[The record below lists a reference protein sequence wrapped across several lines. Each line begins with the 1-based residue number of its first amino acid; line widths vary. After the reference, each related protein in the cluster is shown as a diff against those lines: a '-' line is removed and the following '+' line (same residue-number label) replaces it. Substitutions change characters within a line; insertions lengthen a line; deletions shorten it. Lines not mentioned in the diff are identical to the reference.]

1 LIAVALILMSKCGL
15 SQAHLKDTTLR
26 DSSYHIIL
34 SEEGDTLSLKDWF
47 SNVRLLNK
55 TFDAYVLTSYNTCK
69 VPRYMLVTTNTVNMV
84 TASFAKTSS
93 TTNLEVAAVQKKI
106 PFLKVHGN
114 VLYDISYRSSIDTP
128 YAEQDIYQHTIQTYL
143 DITVKDKYPMRLYL
157 TNRFSN
163 SNFFQNFSN
172 VNLQFN
178 PQQFNQQIKNKLRD
192 IALNQ
197 AAPKLPIKQLDSLLS
212 VKRNNYQQLQQWLS
226 SPATLQ
232 RLVEEREKQLLKK
245 ATTKELSSPASLLML
260 NSLDAGIN
268 KYEAS
273 ALFVTDKKRR
283 TTNPKIDS
291 ITVDL
296 QAYQSKADTI
306 KSVADSFQNLYTR
319 NQQKLDSLQ
328 KDIQALDK
336 KVQQTKQSISNASRL
351 TTEGI
356 NNITS
361 QKQLEDKLQSLQV
374 SDTAL
379 PKGYKTLF
387 AIKSF
392 GIGRNMLDYSEL
404 TAKNISVTGLQIEYN
419 PSYYVAVATGY
430 VDYRFRDVIVQ
441 QNSPKQYLNM
451 IRFGKGPKE
460 GNHIIASYYFGS
472 RQLYNANSSLPN
484 ITNPNYNL
492 VGYSVEVQYKLNK
505 TTYLIAEVAKSSQP
519 YYNRTNLKPNL
530 LAEAVSFNERSNEAY
545 AIKLNTFL
553 PQTGTAVSGTYKRT
567 GNNFQSFSV
576 FTTGA
581 AQTNW
586 VVKIDQPFLKRRLM
600 VGASLRT
607 NDFVNPY
614 VGNNYK
620 SSAVFKS
627 LQASLRLKK
636 LPIITAGY
644 YPSSQLI
651 KLADGQYTEN
661 LFYTLVGTINH
672 TYRYRTTSMNSAL
685 VYSRFYNKPT
695 DTGFVY
701 FNTTN
706 ILLSQQIF
714 LNKFTVQANVSSS
727 RNTDYSLYVL
737 EGNGQ
742 YKIKTWLS
750 VGAGIKYN
758 TQPNYHVRM
767 IGYSGN
773 ATIAIKQLGEIQF
786 LVDKGFIPGANR
798 QLVPNNIGRL
808 SYFKIF

>member
-1 LIAVALILMSKCGL
+1 M
-15 SQAHLKDTTLR
+15 SQAYLKDTTLR

-34 SEEGDTLSLKDWF
+34 SDEGDTLKLRNCF
-47 SNVRLLNK
+47 SNVRLQSR
-55 TFDAYVLTSYNTCK
+55 TPDVYALTSYGACK
-69 VPRYMLVTTNTVNMV
+69 APRYILVITNTVTTTTVSLANEY
-84 TASFAKTSS
+84 ASAK
-93 TTNLEVAAVQKKI
+93 LEKVVEQAKI

-114 VLYDISYRSSIDTP
+114 VLYDVSYRSSIDTP

-172 VNLQFN
+172 INLQFN
-178 PQQFNQQIKNKLRD
+178 PQQFSQQIKNKLRD
-192 IALNQ
+192 IALNR
-197 AAPKLPIKQLDSLLS
+197 AATLLPLKQLDSLLG
-212 VKRNNYQQLQQWLS
+212 VKRNDYNQLQQWLS

-232 RLVEEREKQLLKK
+232 RLVEEKEKQLLQKVTAK
-245 ATTKELSSPASLLML
+245 NSILPPNLSTSNL
-260 NSLDAGIN
+260 LDAGIN
-268 KYEAS
+268 KFEAS
-273 ALFVTDKKRR
+273 ALLLTDKKRK
-283 TTNPKIDS
+283 NASLKIDS
-291 ITVDL
+291 IVTNL
-296 QAYQSKADTI
+296 QAYPSKVDTF
-306 KSVADSFQNLYTR
+306 KVLVDSFQNLYTR
-319 NQQKLDSLQ
+319 NRQKLDSLR
-328 KDIQALDK
+328 KDLQNLENK
-336 KVQQTKQSISNASRL
+336 LRQTKQSINNAAKI

-356 NNITS
+356 NNVS
-361 QKQLEDKLQSLQV
+361 SLKQLEGKLQSLQV
-374 SDTAL
+374 LDTVL
-379 PKGYKTLF
+379 PKGYKALF

-404 TAKNISVTGLQIEYN
+404 TAKNISVTGVQVEFN
-419 PSYYVAVATGY
+419 PSYYVAVATGN

-441 QNSPKQYLNM
+441 QNSPKQYLNI
-451 IRFGKGPKE
+451 IRFGKGLKE

-484 ITNPNYNL
+484 SINPNYNL
-492 VGYSVEVQYKLNK
+492 VGYSVEAQYKLNK
-505 TTYLIAEVAKSSQP
+505 TSYLIAEVAKSSQP

-553 PQTGTAVSGTYKRT
+553 PQTATAISATFKRT

-586 VVKIDQPFLKRRLM
+586 MVKVDQPFLKRRLM
-600 VGASLRT
+600 VAASLRT

-614 VGNNYK
+614 VSNNYK
-620 SSAVFKS
+620 SSTVFKS

-636 LPIITAGY
+636 WPIITAGY

-661 LFYTLVGTINH
+661 LFYTLIGTVNH
-672 TYRYRTTSMNSAL
+672 TYKYRSTSMNSAL

-706 ILLSQQIF
+706 ILLSQQVF
-714 LNKFTVQANVSSS
+714 LNKLSVQFNASSS

-737 EGNGQ
+737 EANGQ

-750 VGAGIKYN
+750 VGVGIKYN
-758 TQPNYHVRM
+758 TQPNYHSKM
-767 IGYSGN
+767 IGYSSN
-773 ATIAIKQLGEIQF
+773 ATIGIKQLGEIQF
-786 LVDKGFIPGANR
+786 LVDKGFVPGTNR